1 MSVFWRNWMTGWCWA
16 VGLFGLVLAGA
27 GLDLTSGPVRVVFAL
42 LQGPEALVLN
52 AQMRFSVALMGA
64 VTIGWSITL
73 MAVIKA
79 AQQLGAAGRST
90 WVGVIVS
97 VVSWYVIDS
106 SLSIATGFGV
116 NAISNTLFLAAFLL
130 PMARSGVLRPT
141 PAILS

>member
-16 VGLFGLVLAGA
+16 VGVFGVVLAGA
-27 GLDLTSGPVRVVFAL
+27 GLDVTSGPVRLVFAL

-73 MAVIKA
+73 MAAIKA

-130 PMARSGVLRPT
+130 PMARSGVLRST
-141 PAILS
+141 PATPS